1 MAIIRWKVG
10 YENSVIAEKTD
21 FESSIFFDQYRLACS
36 LVEGFVRRSVEN
48 SLQIVAF
55 CGPRGSGKTSCMT
68 SVRNLIDLTQSGQAA
83 DTENFFK
90 EAKLRY
96 LPEKLRN
103 HDLRFEIPAMIDPSF
118 FDEDNNIIE
127 LLIGQIYGDLQKYER
142 DNRFTIDRLS
152 VNKVYDALSG
162 IKECLLTVH
171 GSPDNTFNRYSELS
185 VLASAVRLRE
195 SLRDLVTKYLDL
207 KRKQKLLVIIDDLDL
222 NRTGAY
228 EMCEQI
234 RKYLAFP
241 ECVVFLSFDY
251 NQMIDSLSE
260 AFKHS
265 QPDSDDKRSIE
276 LATRYLD
283 KLVASGERVHT
294 PSTYNFCDRVLRIVD
309 GKTTIQWPSGE
320 DKVKDVVVSLIF
332 QKTRFLFYNSKGGVS
347 PIIPNNLRELFQ
359 LLSILWN
366 LPDLP
371 DDKESPER
379 RAILE
384 MNKSEFKIY
393 FFNYWTKYLDFD
405 TRKKVTEIV
414 NTIPHN
420 ILNQY
425 LVKLLNEKF
434 SEELK
439 RNYNISE
446 EEDSAT
452 STSGVGTHA
461 LLQCISSGNSFSY
474 NVSVGDL
481 FYLINLLQKD
491 DLSPEKDRLL
501 FFIRSYYSILLF
513 EAYDVVTEGDGERY
527 PGAST
532 GSSIYRVDRRF
543 DHTNE
548 LQRLVNGAFFTY
560 HPGELIKNSKDGE
573 RIDTCV
579 IRSKDALL
587 NIFRKA
593 KECMVAYNDPETAPD
608 KPKVLRSW
616 FRLAEFF
623 VFTISRSII
632 QKEVDDFNDGK
643 SRYRES
649 VVTSALNPFNSQ
661 MGYYVMDVLNPFYAL
676 VNPEFTYR
684 RFDKLA
690 GIKDGEESM
699 FDFALRH
706 DFSLLRNMLAKAHG
720 GVVSD
725 KDIADPERRNRR
737 LGRLQSD
744 AVIRNGEVLMAVL
757 DNAVGERDRDH
768 DTSSRTDKL
777 IALYRLINTSGLT
790 THRLGRSE
798 DDPLYNIDFTFLQA
812 LIDFLSEDLGKNS
825 IAEVKD
831 AFDKVFTIAPDPE
844 SKTDSDNKND
854 DKSKKKTIRAYDPLV
869 KAQISQR
876 LERIVGNKPNT
887 AAQIKAKLVEKI
899 PELGALTPKDMNR
912 YVKTKPNNLPY
923 TLTQLTE
930 YILKNPERSK
940 AWSLVLGLK
949 NL

>member
-10 YENSVIAEKTD
+10 YENSVIAEKSE

-36 LVEGFVRRSVEN
+36 LVEGFARRPVEN

-68 SVRNLIDLTQSGQAA
+68 SVRNLIDFTQSGIA
-83 DTENFFK
+83 DKTEKFFK
-90 EAKLRY
+90 EAKLSY

-103 HDLRFEIPAMIDPSF
+103 RDLRFEIPEMIDPSF
-118 FDEDNNIIE
+118 FDEDNNIVE

-142 DNRFTIDRLS
+142 DNRFTIERLC
-152 VNKVYDALSG
+152 VNEIYDALSV

-195 SLRDLVTKYLDL
+195 SLRDLVSKYLQL
-207 KRKQKLLVIIDDLDL
+207 KRKHKLLVMIDDLDL
-222 NRTGAY
+222 NRSGAY

-251 NQMIDSLSE
+251 NQMIDSLAA

-265 QPDSDDKRSIE
+265 QPESDDKRSIE

-294 PSTYNFCDRVLRIVD
+294 PSTYNFCDRVLRIHD
-309 GKTTIQWPSGE
+309 GTSIIQWPTGE
-320 DKVKDVVVSLIF
+320 NKVKDVVVSLIF

-371 DDKESPER
+371 DDKTSPER

-439 RNYNISE
+439 RNYIINE
-446 EEDSAT
+446 EEEEEENEDNANTSAVATDS
-452 STSGVGTHA
+452 

-527 PGAST
+527 PAAST

-560 HPGELIKNSKDGE
+560 HPGELIKKSKRGD

-593 KECMVAYNDPETAPD
+593 KECMVAYNNPETAPD
-608 KPKVLRSW
+608 KLKELRSW

-632 QKEVDDFNDGK
+632 QKEVNDFNDGK

-649 VVTSALNPFNSQ
+649 VVTSALNPFNIQ

-699 FDFALRH
+699 FDFALLH
-706 DFSLLRNMLAKAHG
+706 DFSLLRNMLTKAHG
-720 GVVSD
+720 AVVSD
-725 KDIADPERRNRR
+725 KDIEDPERRNRR

-768 DTSSRTDKL
+768 DTSSRTEKL

-790 THRLGRSE
+790 THRLGRSK
-798 DDPLYNIDFTFLQA
+798 DDALYNIDFTFLQA
-812 LIDFLSEDLGKNS
+812 LIDFLSEDLGKNG
-825 IAEVKD
+825 IAEVKEV
-831 AFDKVFTIAPDPE
+831 FDEVFTIAAPKKIRVVVRRRNRKPE
-844 SKTDSDNKND
+844 DTTNSEVENN
-854 DKSKKKTIRAYDPLV
+854 
-869 KAQISQR
+869 QQ
-876 LERIVGNKPNT
+876 
-887 AAQIKAKLVEKI
+887 AAPV
-899 PELGALTPKDMNR
+899 
-912 YVKTKPNNLPY
+912 
-923 TLTQLTE
+923 
-930 YILKNPERSK
+930 
-940 AWSLVLGLK
+940 
-949 NL
+949 